1 MVKNPAESEA
11 DLVDRA
17 IREKVCLRDR
27 GIAPVI
33 VDELVAAEGVDFSPC
48 RRASRHKVRGLI
60 VAEAAKNRILG
71 GEIVID
77 SDVASPLVEF
87 PDWLVDVVET
97 RSQVSRVGCRVKLN
111 RLCASGIHQG
121 RRDCIADG
129 TRRLASI
136 DINGLGRR
144 RSGHTL
150 EGRLR
155 IRVGEIRK
163 GTRSARVA
171 ERIQVKVVVPGGVGS
186 GHGGGG
192 NQTGE
197 RYAQAL
203 HFGLIIDKEKRFV
216 LLDRTTQ
223 RTAKL
228 I

>member
-11 DLVDRA
+11 GLVDCA

-33 VDELVAAEGVDFSPC
+33 VDELVAAKSIDFSPGG
-48 RRASRHKVRGLI
+48 RASRHKVRSLI
-60 VAEAAKNRILG
+60 IAEAAKNRILG

-77 SDVASPLVEF
+77 SDVARPLVEF

-97 RSQVSRVGCRVKLN
+97 RREVSRVGCRVELN
-111 RLCASGIHQG
+111 CLCAGGIHQG
-121 RRDCIADG
+121 RRDCVADG

-144 RSGHTL
+144 RTGHAL

-155 IRVGEIRK
+155 IGVGEIRES
-163 GTRSARVA
+163 TRSARIA
-171 ERIQVKVVVPGGVGS
+171 KRIQVEVVIPGGVGS
-186 GHGGGG
+186 CHCRGR

-197 RYAQAL
+197 GNAEAL
-203 HFGLIIDKEKRFV
+203 HFGLIINEEERFV
-216 LLDRTTQ
+216 LLDW
-223 RTAKL
+223 TA
-228 I
+228 